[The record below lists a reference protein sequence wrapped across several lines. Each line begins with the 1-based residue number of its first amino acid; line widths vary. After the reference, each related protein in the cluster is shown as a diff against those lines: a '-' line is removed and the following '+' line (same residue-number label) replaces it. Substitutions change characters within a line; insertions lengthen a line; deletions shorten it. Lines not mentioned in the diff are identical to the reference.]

1 MRRIVADASVIV
13 KWVLPELDNEADV
26 EQALTLLE
34 QVKSG
39 NVTLHQPPHW
49 LAEVAGVLSRLNPAT
64 VLDDVADLYDMG
76 CNVLAT
82 PDVYFTACELAR
94 DLNHHLFDTLYHAVA
109 LNLPDG
115 VMVTADKQYYAKA
128 VKKGKIILLKE
139 LTIERDEVS
148 GR

>member
-1 MRRIVADASVIV
+1 MRKIVADASVIV
-13 KWVLPELDNEADV
+13 KWMLPERDNEADV
-26 EQALTLLE
+26 KQALRLLE

-39 NVTLHQPPHW
+39 NVALHQPPHW
-49 LAEVAGVLSRLNPAT
+49 LTEVAGVLSRLSPAT

-76 CNVLAT
+76 CDILAT

-115 VMVTADKQYYAKA
+115 TMVTADKQYYDKA
-128 VKKGKIILLKE
+128 VKKGKVILLE
-139 LTIERDEVS
+139 DLMSE
-148 GR
+148 

>member
-1 MRRIVADASVIV
+1 MRQIVADASVIV
-13 KWVLPELDNEADV
+13 KWMLPERDDEADI

-34 QVKSG
+34 QVKFG

-49 LAEVAGVLSRLNPAT
+49 LAEVAGVLSRLSPAT

-76 CNVLAT
+76 CDVLAT

-115 VMVTADKQYYAKA
+115 VMVTADRQYYEKA
-128 VKKGKIILLKE
+128 RKKGRIVLLE
-139 LTIERDEVS
+139 GLALE
-148 GR
+148 

>member
-13 KWVLPELDNEADV
+13 KWVLPERDDEADV
-26 EQALTLLE
+26 EKALALLE

-39 NVTLHQPPHW
+39 SVTLHQPPHW
-49 LAEVAGVLSRLNPAT
+49 LAEVAGVLSRLSPAT

-76 CNVLAT
+76 CDVLAT

-94 DLNHHLFDTLYHAVA
+94 DLNHHVFDTLYHAVA

-115 VMVTADKQYYAKA
+115 VMVTADRQYYEKA
-128 VKKGKIILLKE
+128 RKKGKIVLLAGLAE
-139 LTIERDEVS
+139 
-148 GR
+148 

>member
-1 MRRIVADASVIV
+1 MRRIVADASVIL
-13 KWVLPELDNEADV
+13 KWVLPERDDETDADK
-26 EQALTLLE
+26 ALTLLD
-34 QVKSG
+34 QVKAG

-49 LAEVAGVLSRLNPAT
+49 LAEVAGVLSRLSPAT

-76 CNVLAT
+76 CDVIAT

-115 VMVTADKQYYAKA
+115 VMVTADKRYYDKA
-128 VKKGKIILLKE
+128 MAKGKIILLAG
-139 LTIERDEVS
+139 LTLD
-148 GR
+148 

>member
-1 MRRIVADASVIV
+1 MSKVVADASVIV
-13 KWVLPELDNEADV
+13 KWVLPERDDEADV
-26 EQALTLLE
+26 ERALALLE

-49 LAEVAGVLSRLNPAT
+49 LADVAGVLSCLSPAT

-76 CNVLAT
+76 CDVLAT

-109 LNLPDG
+109 LNLVDG
-115 VMVTADKQYYAKA
+115 VMVTADRQYFEKA
-128 VKKGKIILLKE
+128 RDKGKIVLLE
-139 LTIERDEVS
+139 GLGLEQ
-148 GR
+148 G